1 MSCNSEAEFA
11 VLVQEK
17 HSLQKMFL
25 TLRQCYCFWAGARA
39 KKIKNDN
46 NAFSASL
53 RPPSPPCIYLC
64 LSLSL
69 SVSVSFWHCLILSL
83 CLYLLFLLPLTLPHF
98 WYSECVKKPK
108 KTHQTTTKIKRFP
121 AFDSELTS
129 LIIAVSDATPR
140 NQTAALIMSDFLPP
154 SFISLL
160 P

>member
-25 TLRQCYCFWAGARA
+25 TLRQYYCFWAGARA
-39 KKIKNDN
+39 KKTKNNN

-69 SVSVSFWHCLILSL
+69 RLCLLLALSHFVSLFVSPFPSASHSTPLLILGV
-83 CLYLLFLLPLTLPHF
+83 C
-98 WYSECVKKPK
+98 KKKQK
-108 KTHQTTTKIKRFP
+108 KHQTTTKIKRFP